1 MIKLPQERTFNRIN
15 QFLWVSIVGNLLSG
29 TKIGH
34 NVGNA
39 RFKKMLHVFN
49 DIRVRGMVCKH
60 GFCGIWFSHSGNAG
74 IIIYSAFWGLIIA
87 LVESYGRSM
96 GHNIAVATPFQSILT
111 IFRSSDL
118 TTVLLT
124 LGLVCLFL
132 VYCIVP
138 QIVRTPK

>member
-1 MIKLPQERTFNRIN
+1 
-15 QFLWVSIVGNLLSG
+15 
-29 TKIGH
+29 
-34 NVGNA
+34 
-39 RFKKMLHVFN
+39 
-49 DIRVRGMVCKH
+49 
-60 GFCGIWFSHSGNAG
+60 
-74 IIIYSAFWGLIIA
+74 
-87 LVESYGRSM
+87 M

>member
-1 MIKLPQERTFNRIN
+1 
-15 QFLWVSIVGNLLSG
+15 
-29 TKIGH
+29 
-34 NVGNA
+34 
-39 RFKKMLHVFN
+39 MLHSFN

-60 GFCGIWFSHSGNAG
+60 GFCGIWFSHSGNAA

-87 LVESYGRSM
+87 LVESLWTING

-132 VYCIVP
+132 GYCIVP
-138 QIVRTPK
+138 QIERTPK